1 LDEKGSLLYKNEILS
16 DAKIDKNS
24 KKNMLEFASFKAKEV
39 ETYRKEALNEELQF
53 NEEEVLKNN
62 VDLLKKL
69 TGLKEIEFVEYDEK
83 QKPKGCKDTAMPG
96 KPLYIQE

>member
-1 LDEKGSLLYKNEILS
+1 MLILI
-16 DAKIDKNS
+16 KIQ
-24 KKNMLEFASFKAKEV
+24 KNMLEFAAFKAKEV
-39 ETYRKEALNEELQF
+39 EAYGKEALNEELQF

-62 VDLLKKL
+62 ADLLKKL

-83 QKPKGCKDTAMPG
+83 HKPKGCKDTAMPG